1 MASIPPKSQAESAV
15 VAPSRRVR
23 MPRSRVEVLAVVRVL
38 RRALVRLWGRDVML
52 YVGGVSFFALLA
64 VFPALTLL
72 VGLYATVCTPE
83 QAAAQAASWAWLLPP
98 DAQEL
103 FQNQVTRLT
112 TMARP
117 AVSVQSGFAILIG
130 VYAAHRGMKAL
141 LAGLSFIHEED
152 KPRGFVGFNVMAAV
166 VAVAAFGMVAVV
178 STGILVLR
186 VVSRAIGFAPLRHS
200 FFSNEWTWA
209 ALALTLGLSLLYR
222 FAMSSEVVGWRASI
236 IAGATASLLSLGASA
251 LSAVYVGQIAN
262 LGATYGGVGA
272 VVVFLIWL
280 SWNVNAVFFGGALAT
295 ETEIAFH
302 HMIGAQP
309 AEAQTVNLM
318 DPSGPVSTATT
329 SAAS

>member
-1 MASIPPKSQAESAV
+1 
-15 VAPSRRVR
+15 

-38 RRALVRLWGRDVML
+38 RRALIRLWGRDVML

-72 VGLYATVCTPE
+72 VGLYATVFTPE

-112 TMARP
+112 TMAKP

-166 VAVAAFGMVAVV
+166 VAVAAFGLVAVV
-178 STGILVLR
+178 STAILVLR
-186 VVSRAIGFAPLRHS
+186 IVARGIGFAPLSHS

-209 ALALTLGLSLLYR
+209 AAALTLGLTLLYR
-222 FAMSSEVVGWRASI
+222 FAMSSEVVGWRASL
-236 IAGATASLLSLGASA
+236 IAGAVASLLSLGASA

-309 AEAQTVNLM
+309 L
-318 DPSGPVSTATT
+318 ATT
-329 SAAS
+329 VKVSEPSAASSTETSSAAS